1 MSRPPLSFWQL
12 FWLAW
17 LLCLVSSRLSADWP
31 IDDDIHAHRLYAEAR
46 YSEAAEI
53 FTDPAWKGLALY
65 RSEQWWRAA
74 EAFVRA
80 DDALSAHNLGNSYVQ
95 LGYYALALQAYQR
108 ALSLKPDLEASQH
121 NAELMRSLLA
131 QDDSEEQR
139 SGTQSR
145 DNEIDRLEQ
154 EDESESPRD
163 GGGEGQ
169 DSDEESSAAEEPDS
183 ARDTTPSA
191 QGNDQQA
198 LEDNEQ
204 TDDTDSNTTDV
215 ADRVAGAAQEPG
227 DTASGT
233 GTSEAN
239 TQRESGDIIGRR
251 TDIESQQATEQ
262 WLNQISHDPAAFL
275 QKRIALELRRRQA
288 AGQSAPA
295 GGSAW

>member
-53 FTDPAWKGLALY
+53 FTDPAWKG
-65 RSEQWWRAA
+65 
-74 EAFVRA
+74 
-80 DDALSAHNLGNSYVQ
+80 
-95 LGYYALALQAYQR
+95 
-108 ALSLKPDLEASQH
+108 H

-215 ADRVAGAAQEPG
+215 ADRPNP
-227 DTASGT
+227 AS
-233 GTSEAN
+233 TS
-239 TQRESGDIIGRR
+239 
-251 TDIESQQATEQ
+251 ATVC
-262 WLNQISHDPAAFL
+262 SSTSKPM
-275 QKRIALELRRRQA
+275 ALSKNSMSTTCQPTLTCCASLLVRASR
-288 AGQSAPA
+288 
-295 GGSAW
+295 